1 MGLRNALLIMIP
13 VNVLTAASA
22 VGQNYGDHRTCGVG
36 AGGKPTG
43 NPGVVT
49 STHTISRVEFRG
61 KGLR

>member
-1 MGLRNALLIMIP
+1 MRLRNALLIMIP

-22 VGQNYGDHRTCGVG
+22 VGQNYGDHPHMWGGT
-36 AGGKPTG
+36 GGKPTG